1 MYNMKNVF
9 NTFKCLLIIFVLIL
23 LVYDKVKVNF
33 IKKSSYIIEKS
44 ITYTVYDKYRLK
56 SGMYLDLH
64 YNNYSLDIKVED
76 LNQYKNSKNGDE
88 ITLDSNLY
96 YDKKSD
102 KLKLIE
108 VKGFKTEFY
117 N

>member
-1 MYNMKNVF
+1 
-9 NTFKCLLIIFVLIL
+9 VLIL

-44 ITYTVYDKYRLK
+44 VTYTVYDKHSLK

-76 LNQYKNSKNGDE
+76 SNQYKNSKNGDE

>member
-1 MYNMKNVF
+1 MKNVF
-9 NTFKCLLIIFVLIL
+9 NVLRCLVIIFLLIFLF
-23 LVYDKVKVNF
+23 YDKVKVNF

-44 ITYTVYDKYRLK
+44 VTYTVSGKHRLK

-64 YNNYSLDIKVED
+64 YNNYSLDIRIEN
-76 LNQYKNSKNGDE
+76 LNQYKDSKNGDE
-88 ITLDSNLY
+88 LTLDSNLY

-102 KLKLIE
+102 KLKFIE

-117 N
+117 D

>member
-1 MYNMKNVF
+1 MKKVWNVF
-9 NTFKCLLIIFVLIL
+9 RCIVIIFALIF
-23 LVYDKVKVNF
+23 LVYDKVKVNS

-44 ITYTVYDKYRLK
+44 ITYTISGKHKLK
-56 SGMYLDLH
+56 SGRYLDLN
-64 YNNYSLDIKVED
+64 YNNYSVSIKVKD
-76 LNQYKNSKNGDE
+76 LSQYENSNQGDE
-88 ITLDSNLY
+88 LTLDSNLY

-117 N
+117 D